1 MKALSASALA
11 LLLSLPSLA
20 HAQAWSGAE
29 QATVDALS
37 WVHWGQWFESGL
49 LVVLII
55 AVVATKR

>member
-20 HAQAWSGAE
+20 HAQAWSGSE

-37 WVHWGQWFESGL
+37 WLHWGQWFESGL

-55 AVVATKR
+55 CVVATRR